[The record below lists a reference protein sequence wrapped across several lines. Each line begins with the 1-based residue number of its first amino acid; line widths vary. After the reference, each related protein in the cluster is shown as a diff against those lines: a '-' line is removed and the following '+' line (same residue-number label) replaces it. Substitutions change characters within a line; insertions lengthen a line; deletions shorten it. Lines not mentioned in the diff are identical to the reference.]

1 MHGLG
6 RLRTTFLTLLLL
18 GFCGTSVRAGE
29 SYYLLIFGSQSQP
42 KKLRDCHTWATF
54 VKAVGEGTDPANY
67 VLEANTISW
76 VPASLDVKVW
86 NPRAVPG
93 MNMGLEQTLDWVT
106 SHNEKI
112 TIWGPFRIGQALYQR
127 SLEVR
132 STLEGGTVQYR
143 AIDDAANLLISDCI
157 HALAA
162 VDPQF
167 GRGHYPLIRI
177 GNSASRHIAK
187 QLKSRSLVDQTVSD
201 NQWLVPR
208 LGLCRY
214 PIEIV
219 PPSQIPGRVNHES
232 ADPAM
237 VQRLAR

>member
-1 MHGLG
+1 MRGFEY
-6 RLRTTFLTLLLL
+6 LRTATFTFLLL

-29 SYYLLIFGSQSQP
+29 FYYLLIFGAQSQP
-42 KKLRDCHTWATF
+42 KRLRDCHTWATF
-54 VKAVGEGTDPANY
+54 VKAVGEGTDPNNY
-67 VLEANTISW
+67 TLEANTISW

-86 NPRAVPG
+86 SPRPVPG
-93 MNMGLEQTLDWVT
+93 MNMSLEQTLNWVYSRGENVT
-106 SHNEKI
+106 M
-112 TIWGPFRIGQALYQR
+112 WGPFRVGQALYQR

-132 STLEGGTVQYR
+132 STLEGGSIQYR
-143 AIDDAANLLISDCI
+143 AIDTAANLLISDCI

-177 GNSASRHIAK
+177 GNSASRHIAS
-187 QLKSRSLVDQTVSD
+187 QIKSRSLFDQSVSD

-219 PPSQIPGRVNHES
+219 PPSQTPSRKG
-232 ADPAM
+232 P
-237 VQRLAR
+237 L